1 VEVDDRYRCPVKVDC
16 AEHVTCVFGLRSH
29 AWHGEHLVD
38 LSEVDGAKEVGYRE
52 RDHVHRRWPDLRK
65 RPVLDVRR
73 LRFLDLRCAH
83 TKSYRWRR
91 ARSNVLYRVV
101 AADATARVDH
111 VFSAAKERSTQSS
124 ATSPRLRH

>member
-1 VEVDDRYRCPVKVDC
+1 VKVDC
-16 AEHVTCVFGLRSH
+16 AEQMACVFGLRSH

-73 LRFLDLRCAH
+73 LRFFDLRCAR

-91 ARSNVLYRVV
+91 AKSNVLYRVV
-101 AADATARVDH
+101 AAGATAEDRTLASARVDH
-111 VFSAAKERSTQSS
+111 VSSAAKERSTQSS